1 MSSDDPSAA
10 TNFGRR
16 HTRRAKGELWG
27 TGLPQNAN
35 EQRGGLP
42 VLGTL
47 PTSRPPG
54 TPVGR
59 PPAPVRAR
67 HLAVCRRHQQ
77 PQHRRTPQMISSLR
91 TVGRTISGVARL
103 VIVLYCRLSVQIP
116 HYRRGHP
123 DFEACLFRGWDVAP
137 FLPPHLSSGS
147 HRAMTIGRA
156 TGAVPHPLA
165 LLTSSYSRLIRGLS
179 PCREEADRCDGDS
192 GTADSTKKII

>member
-1 MSSDDPSAA
+1 MDAGCSRQSPS
-10 TNFGRR
+10 
-16 HTRRAKGELWG
+16 E
-27 TGLPQNAN
+27 
-35 EQRGGLP
+35 P
-42 VLGTL
+42 VTA
-47 PTSRPPG
+47 PPG
-54 TPVGR
+54 CIAPTERHHLWVSLFTPVGR
-59 PPAPVRAR
+59 PLAPVRAR

-156 TGAVPHPLA
+156 TRAVPYPLA

-179 PCREEADRCDGDS
+179 PCREEADRYYGVEE
-192 GTADSTKKII
+192 APEFIRAV